1 MKQKKSIWMLF
12 AGATVPKLFLILL
25 GLAAIDTA
33 LFLKN
38 VADYGNLGLEPML
51 VHVPF
56 AWVLFGAV
64 LLWTLV
70 VSMPGLSHMEYTLE
84 RLPLTRKEITHRH
97 VLYSAL
103 SYGVLVSV
111 QMLILLGLFLWYGRM
126 DTEGVFGPQTILM
139 TFYGDEFLHALFPLG
154 DWPLLLRNVILAAAM
169 GMATAGVS
177 LNLRENKGSALWNII
192 LMVLLLAWVFPMGPE
207 GGSVPQLLIGGP
219 VYLLLGG
226 GGLNYQQEKHRTEEA
241 ENYVE

>member
-12 AGATVPKLFLILL
+12 AGATVPKLLLILL
-25 GLAAIDTA
+25 GLAALDGA
-33 LFLKN
+33 LFFKS
-38 VADYGNLGLEPML
+38 VTDCGNLGLEQVL
-51 VHVPF
+51 IHVPF

-70 VSMPGLSHMEYTLE
+70 VSMPGLFHMEYTLE

-111 QMLILLGLFLWYGRM
+111 QVLVIIGLFLWYGSM
-126 DTEGVFGPQTILM
+126 DTEAVFGPQTILM
-139 TFYGDEFLHALFPLG
+139 TFYGSEFLHDLLPLG
-154 DWPLLLRNVILAAAM
+154 DWPLLLRNVMLAAAM

-177 LNLRENKGSALWNII
+177 LNLRKNKVSALWNII
-192 LMVLLLAWVFPMGPE
+192 LMVLLLAWFFPVGPE
-207 GGSVPQLLIGGP
+207 GGSVSRLLIGGP
-219 VYLLLGG
+219 VFLLLGA
-226 GGLNYQQEKHRTEEA
+226 GGLNVQQEEHRTEEDDH
-241 ENYVE
+241 VE

>member
-12 AGATVPKLFLILL
+12 AGATVPKFLLILL
-25 GLAAIDTA
+25 GLAVLDGA

-70 VSMPGLSHMEYTLE
+70 ASMPGLSQMEYTLE

-111 QMLILLGLFLWYGRM
+111 QVLVLLGLFLWYGSM
-126 DTEGVFGPQTILM
+126 DTEAVFGPQTILM
-139 TFYGDEFLHALFPLG
+139 AFYGDEFLHALFPLG
-154 DWPLLLRNVILAAAM
+154 DWPLLLRNVILAVSM

-177 LNLRENKGSALWNII
+177 LNLRKNKISALWNII
-192 LMVLLLAWVFPMGPE
+192 LMVLLLAWFFPVGPE
-207 GGSVPQLLIGGP
+207 GGSVPR
-219 VYLLLGG
+219 LLLGG
-226 GGLNYQQEKHRTEEA
+226 PVFLLLGAGGLNVQQEKHRTEEDDH
-241 ENYVE
+241 VE